1 MSMNDPVADMLTRIR
16 NGQSAG
22 KTEVRM
28 PASKLKTALA
38 AVLVDEGFIADAV
51 VEGEGVKPQ
60 MRVQLKYHNGKPVIE
75 GIQRSSRPG
84 RRVYRS
90 KSDIP
95 SVIGGLGV
103 AIVSTSRGVMSDRKA
118 RALGVGGEVICTVW

>member
-28 PASKLKTALA
+28 ASSKLKTAIA
-38 AVLVDEGFIADAV
+38 AVLKDEGFIAGSNVD
-51 VEGEGVKPQ
+51 GDKVKPEL
-60 MRVQLKYHNGKPVIE
+60 RVELKYHNGQPVIE

-90 KSDIP
+90 KSGMP
-95 SVIGGLGV
+95 SVIGGMGV
-103 AIVSTSRGVMSDRKA
+103 AIVSTSKGVMSDRKA
-118 RALGVGGEVICTVW
+118 RELGIGGEVICTVW

>member
-28 PASKLKTALA
+28 ASSKLKTAIA
-38 AVLVDEGFIADAV
+38 AVLKDEGFIAGSKID
-51 VEGEGVKPQ
+51 GDKVKPELS
-60 MRVQLKYHNGKPVIE
+60 VELKYHNGQPVIE

-90 KSDIP
+90 KSGMP
-95 SVIGGLGV
+95 SVIGGMGV
-103 AIVSTSRGVMSDRKA
+103 AIVSTSKGVMSDRKA
-118 RALGVGGEVICTVW
+118 RELGIGGEVICTVW

>member
-16 NGQSAG
+16 NGQTAG

-28 PASKLKTALA
+28 ASSKLKTAIA
-38 AVLVDEGFIADAV
+38 AVLKDEGFITDSN
-51 VEGEGVKPQ
+51 VEGDNVKPEL
-60 MRVQLKYHNGKPVIE
+60 RVVLKYHNGQPVIE

-90 KSDIP
+90 KSSIP
-95 SVIGGLGV
+95 NVIGGLGV

-118 RALGVGGEVICTVW
+118 RELGVGGEVICTVW